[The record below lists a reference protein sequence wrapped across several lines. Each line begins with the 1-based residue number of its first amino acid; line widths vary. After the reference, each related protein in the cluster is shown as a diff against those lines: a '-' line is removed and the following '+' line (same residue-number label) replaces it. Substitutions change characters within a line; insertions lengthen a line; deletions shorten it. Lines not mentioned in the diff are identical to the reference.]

1 MKGTGG
7 SPFFIFGDKR
17 KRLVKKFKKNKTKKP
32 GSRESSFTMESR
44 NKIVASVK
52 DLAEPL
58 CESEGIELV
67 YVEYQPEAGGM
78 ILRLYIDKP
87 KGVTID
93 DCIYISRQ
101 LGDILDVNL
110 EGAGAYRLEVS
121 SPGSDRPIWKK
132 NDFNRFKGSVVRIR
146 TCRPFDGQ
154 KNFKGVLLGISDETV
169 KLMVDNKNVAIP
181 FKEIA
186 RARLVNYGE
195 NRCL

>member
-1 MKGTGG
+1 MIGTGG

-32 GSRESSFTMESR
+32 GFQESSFTVESR
-44 NKIVASVK
+44 IKIAASVK

-110 EGAGAYRLEVS
+110 EGAVVYRLEVS

-132 NDFNRFKGSVVRIR
+132 NDFNRFKGSVARIR

-181 FKEIA
+181 FKEIS

>member
-1 MKGTGG
+1 M
-7 SPFFIFGDKR
+7 
-17 KRLVKKFKKNKTKKP
+17 KKFKKNKTKKP
-32 GSRESSFTMESR
+32 GFRESSFSMESR
-44 NKIVASVK
+44 IKIAARVK
-52 DLAEPL
+52 ELAEPL
-58 CESEGIELV
+58 CESEGVELV

-78 ILRLYIDKP
+78 ILRLFIDKP

-110 EGAGAYRLEVS
+110 EDAGAYRLEVS
-121 SPGSDRPIWKK
+121 SPGPDRPLWEK
-132 NDFNRFKGSVVRIR
+132 NDFDRFKGSVARIR

-181 FKEIA
+181 FQEII

>member
-1 MKGTGG
+1 MKGTSG

-32 GSRESSFTMESR
+32 GFRESSFTVER
-44 NKIVASVK
+44 RIKIAAEVK

-58 CESEGIELV
+58 CESEGLELV

-132 NDFNRFKGSVVRIR
+132 SHFNRFKGSVARIR
-146 TCRPFDGQ
+146 TCRPFNGQ

-181 FKEIA
+181 FKEIT

>member
-1 MKGTGG
+1 MRGTGG

-101 LGDILDVNL
+101 MGDILDVNL
-110 EGAGAYRLEVS
+110 ENAGAYRLEVS

-132 NDFNRFKGSVVRIR
+132 NDFNRFKGNVARIR
-146 TCRPFDGQ
+146 TGRPFDWQ

-181 FKEIA
+181 FKEIIK
-186 RARLVNYGE
+186 ARLVNYGE

>member
-1 MKGTGG
+1 MK
-7 SPFFIFGDKR
+7 KY
-17 KRLVKKFKKNKTKKP
+17 KKSKNKKL
-32 GSRESSFTMESR
+32 GSRGNAFPVENR
-44 NKIVASVK
+44 IKIAATVK

-67 YVEYQPEAGGM
+67 YVEYQPEAAGM

-87 KGVTID
+87 QGVTID
-93 DCIYISRQ
+93 DCTYISRQ

-121 SPGSDRPIWKK
+121 SPGPDRPLWKK
-132 NDFNRFKGSVVRIR
+132 NDFDRFKGNLARIK
-146 TCRPFDGQ
+146 TSHPFDGQ
-154 KNFKGVLLGISDETV
+154 KNFKGILLGISDEKV

-181 FKEIA
+181 LGEIA

>member
-1 MKGTGG
+1 M
-7 SPFFIFGDKR
+7 
-17 KRLVKKFKKNKTKKP
+17 KKFKKNKTKKTAF
-32 GSRESSFTMESR
+32 RESSFSVESR
-44 NKIVASVK
+44 VKIVASVK

-58 CESEGIELV
+58 CESEGVELV

-101 LGDILDVNL
+101 LGDILDVSL

-121 SPGSDRPIWKK
+121 SPGADRPLWNK
-132 NDFNRFKGSVVRIR
+132 NDFNRFKGNVATIR
-146 TCRPFDGQ
+146 TSRPFDGQ
-154 KNFKGVLLGISDETV
+154 KNFKGVLLGISDEIV

-181 FKEIA
+181 FKEIT

>member
-1 MKGTGG
+1 MRGTGG

-101 LGDILDVNL
+101 MGDILDVNL
-110 EGAGAYRLEVS
+110 ENAGAYRLEVS

-132 NDFNRFKGSVVRIR
+132 NDFNRFKGNVARIR
-146 TCRPFDGQ
+146 TGRPFDGQ

-181 FKEIA
+181 FKEIIK
-186 RARLVNYGE
+186 ARLVNYGE

>member
-7 SPFFIFGDKR
+7 SPFFIFRDKR

-32 GSRESSFTMESR
+32 GFRESSFTVER
-44 NKIVASVK
+44 RIKIAAEVK

-58 CESEGIELV
+58 CESEGLELV

-78 ILRLYIDKP
+78 ILRIYIDKP

-121 SPGSDRPIWKK
+121 SPGPDRPIWKK
-132 NDFNRFKGSVVRIR
+132 NDFNRFKGSVARIR

-181 FKEIA
+181 FKEIT